1 MPESKYSPRRIEAVD
16 KQRQAV
22 ELRMAGR
29 TWQEIADALGYAD
42 HSGGVRA
49 VQDSLQKTLGVP
61 SAEFRELT
69 LERLTKIL
77 QVQWPSMLRGEVP
90 AAKLCLQTIGDMRQ
104 LMGVDMPSKVEHSG
118 PDGNPIQHEVVTLD
132 IGDVTEALTTLQNA
146 GAIRMEPNGHAP
158 VALDGIHTAQTDS

>member
-42 HSGGVRA
+42 HSGAVRA
-49 VQDSLQKTLGVP
+49 VQDSLQKTLGAP

-77 QVQWPSMLRGEVP
+77 QVQWPNMLRGEVP

-104 LMGVDMPSKVEHSG
+104 LMGVDMPSRVEHSG
-118 PDGNPIQHEVVTLD
+118 PEGNPIQHEVVTLD
-132 IGDVTEALTTLQNA
+132 LGDITEALTTLQDA

-158 VALDGIHTAQTDS
+158 IALDGIHTAQADS